1 MEVILLRHYKMHP
14 DGITN
19 YRIFTLA
26 QTLFNLCAVVI
37 CYAALGDFGKVEQ
50 LQGKDENKGVGIYEF
65 YDSSLTCKLPPL
77 YATIISS
84 YGLHFEPKLVRPAE
98 PRACR
103 LCLKFALCPGVCLTA
118 ETNRRKA

>member
-50 LQGKDENKGVGIYEF
+50 LQGKDENKGVGIYMF
-65 YDSSLTCKLPPL
+65 YDSSFTLQTSTPMCDDNFVVWL
-77 YATIISS
+77 
-84 YGLHFEPKLVRPAE
+84 
-98 PRACR
+98 
-103 LCLKFALCPGVCLTA
+103 AL
-118 ETNRRKA
+118 